1 MREPDP
7 RWIALLTV
15 FCTRRPSNEEVRAV
29 LSEAFAPD
37 QVLQSG
43 DQLLGDLYFS
53 LLHAATGEEDLT
65 PREAAYFLACL
76 QGRREHT
83 WVDKWRFCYGRP
95 YPCLLYTSAW
105 WNWSEKR
112 LRNSLHIFQQ
122 EIDQMSPEQLRD
134 LLEQAK
140 GDGER

>member
-7 RWIALLTV
+7 RWIALLTA

-29 LSEAFAPD
+29 LSEAFDPD
-37 QVLQSG
+37 LVLQSG

-76 QGRREHT
+76 QGRTNGASAMAGPTLRT
-83 WVDKWRFCYGRP
+83 VDWIARQRSIP
-95 YPCLLYTSAW
+95 W
-105 WNWSEKR
+105 
-112 LRNSLHIFQQ
+112 
-122 EIDQMSPEQLRD
+122 
-134 LLEQAK
+134 
-140 GDGER
+140 

>member
-7 RWIALLTV
+7 RWIALLMS
-15 FCTRRPSNEEVRAV
+15 FCTRRPSREEVQAV
-29 LSEAFAPD
+29 LSEAFDPD
-37 QVLQSG
+37 LVLQSG

-53 LLHAATGEEDLT
+53 LLHAATREEDLT

-95 YPCLLYTSAW
+95 YPGDSQLDCTAEEHSLV
-105 WNWSEKR
+105 KR
-112 LRNSLHIFQQ
+112 QGADLKAGPGDPQQ
-122 EIDQMSPEQLRD
+122 
-134 LLEQAK
+134 
-140 GDGER
+140 GEAQPPNR